1 MVLLR
6 ISLCV
11 MTALSAFGCGDPP
24 ATVSAP
30 VAELEIEVIAV
41 EAIKPGTRPQAIKDA
56 RFVDPHT
63 IHQRTVPDEEWIC
76 LEGVVKKS
84 GTIMGAY
91 YLNLVCNTCKE
102 AIHCEGYELGKYSFP
117 PNVNIVVRGRYHNGI
132 LGISDLVFQN
142 QIDSEL
148 SMESNSNEVDTA
160 PDTILD

>member
-1 MVLLR
+1 
-6 ISLCV
+6 
-11 MTALSAFGCGDPP
+11 
-24 ATVSAP
+24 
-30 VAELEIEVIAV
+30 
-41 EAIKPGTRPQAIKDA
+41 
-56 RFVDPHT
+56 
-63 IHQRTVPDEEWIC
+63 
-76 LEGVVKKS
+76 
-84 GTIMGAY
+84 MGAY